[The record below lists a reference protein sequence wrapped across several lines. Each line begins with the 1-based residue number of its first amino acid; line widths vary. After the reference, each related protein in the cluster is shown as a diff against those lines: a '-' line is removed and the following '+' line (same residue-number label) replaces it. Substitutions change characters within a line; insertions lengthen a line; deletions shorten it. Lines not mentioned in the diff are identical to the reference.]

1 MKEVR
6 DRQDD
11 EDEFRNLEINYRRPS
26 RHRPSRHGFNEM
38 FNGFPDFNS
47 FKIWCMYSMYVVC
60 IYNIWLKY
68 PVEILDFIFQQMNV
82 LVNSG
87 NKYKNIC
94 RALKNIENSYYK
106 V

>member
-1 MKEVR
+1 M
-6 DRQDD
+6 
-11 EDEFRNLEINYRRPS
+11 N
-26 RHRPSRHGFNEM
+26 
-38 FNGFPDFNS
+38 
-47 FKIWCMYSMYVVC
+47 FKILKLMITDLLDTDHHLVQASIKCSMGFRTSILSRSITNSLIVNRKEC
-60 IYNIWLKY
+60 GNIRLY
-68 PVEILDFIFQQMNV
+68 ISANE